1 MSNGYFKVEMP
12 KNEPVKAYLPGSPE
26 RASLKKELER
36 QSAQVVQV
44 PMIIGGKEVWTERKT
59 KAVMPHDHAHVI
71 AEAASGGEKE
81 LKDAIAA
88 ALAARKAWTEMP
100 MEHRVSIF
108 LKAADLIAGP
118 MRDKVNAATMLG
130 QSKTAYQA
138 EIDTCELIDFLR
150 FNVYYLQQIY
160 DRQPNNTPNVWNR
173 IEYRPLEGFV
183 TAISPFNFTS
193 IGANLPTAPAIAGNV
208 VLWKPATTAVL
219 SNYYVMQALMAAGL
233 PAGVINFVPS
243 RGSDMSKYVLSD
255 PNLAGFHFTGST
267 EVFSGVYSLVGENI
281 KKYKTYPRLVG
292 ETGGKDFIFAHN
304 SADVPGLVAA
314 LTRASY
320 EYQGQKCSA
329 ASRAFVP
336 ASIWPQVKEGMLA
349 EIEKIKIGDITDFTN
364 LMGAVIDASAFKT
377 NKEYID
383 YAKASEDAEVI
394 CGGYDDSKGYFI
406 YPTLIEAKKPDFKTM
421 VEEIFGPVM
430 TVYVYPDDK
439 LDETLASCDTATSYG
454 LSGAIFADDRE
465 AIVKMEDALKGT
477 AGNFYINDKPTG
489 AVIGQQPFGGARAS
503 GTNDKAGSEI
513 NMYRWLS
520 PRTIKELRVSCL
532 DVTYPYMVSSEGSK
546 TGTLCLH
553 IRNCLLSVGS
563 FFELGH

>member
-267 EVFSGVYSLVGENI
+267 EVFSGVYSLVGDNI
-281 KKYKTYPRLVG
+281 KNYKTYPRLVG

-406 YPTLIEAKKPDFKTM
+406 YPTMIEAKKPDFKTM

-520 PRTIKELRVSCL
+520 PRTIKELRVPCL
-532 DVTYPYMVSSEGSK
+532 DVTYPYMVEA
-546 TGTLCLH
+546 
-553 IRNCLLSVGS
+553 
-563 FFELGH
+563 

>member
-130 QSKTAYQA
+130 QSKTVYQA

-349 EIEKIKIGDITDFTN
+349 EIEKIKIGDITDFRN

-383 YAKASEDAEVI
+383 YAKASEDADVI
-394 CGGYDDSKGYFI
+394 CGGYDDSKGYFV

-520 PRTIKELRVSCL
+520 PRTIKELRVPCL
-532 DVTYPYMVSSEGSK
+532 DVTYPYMVEA
-546 TGTLCLH
+546 
-553 IRNCLLSVGS
+553 
-563 FFELGH
+563 

>member
-81 LKDAIAA
+81 LKHAIAA

-383 YAKASEDAEVI
+383 YAKASGDAEVI
-394 CGGYDDSKGYFI
+394 CGGYDDSKGYFV

-520 PRTIKELRVSCL
+520 PRTIKELRVPCL
-532 DVTYPYMVSSEGSK
+532 DVTYPYMVEA
-546 TGTLCLH
+546 
-553 IRNCLLSVGS
+553 
-563 FFELGH
+563 

>member
-36 QSAQVVQV
+36 QSAEVVQV

-394 CGGYDDSKGYFI
+394 CGGYDDSKGYFV

-520 PRTIKELRVSCL
+520 PRTIKELRVPCL
-532 DVTYPYMVSSEGSK
+532 DVTYPYMVEA
-546 TGTLCLH
+546 
-553 IRNCLLSVGS
+553 
-563 FFELGH
+563 

>member
-26 RASLKKELER
+26 RVSLKKELER

-59 KAVMPHDHAHVI
+59 KAVMPHDRAHVI

-130 QSKTAYQA
+130 QSKTVYQA

-394 CGGYDDSKGYFI
+394 CGGYDDSKGYFV

-465 AIVKMEDALKGT
+465 AIVKMENALKGT

-520 PRTIKELRVSCL
+520 PRTIKELRVPCL
-532 DVTYPYMVSSEGSK
+532 DVTYPYMVEA
-546 TGTLCLH
+546 
-553 IRNCLLSVGS
+553 
-563 FFELGH
+563 

>member
-349 EIEKIKIGDITDFTN
+349 EIEKIKIGDITDFRN

-406 YPTLIEAKKPDFKTM
+406 HPTLIEAKKPDFKTM

-477 AGNFYINDKPTG
+477 VGNFYINDKPTG

-520 PRTIKELRVSCL
+520 PRTIKELRVPCL
-532 DVTYPYMVSSEGSK
+532 DVTYPYMVEA
-546 TGTLCLH
+546 
-553 IRNCLLSVGS
+553 
-563 FFELGH
+563 

>member
-44 PMIIGGKEVWTERKT
+44 PMIIGGKEVWTGRKT

-118 MRDKVNAATMLG
+118 MRYKVNAATMLG

-349 EIEKIKIGDITDFTN
+349 EIEKIKIGDITDFRN

-394 CGGYDDSKGYFI
+394 CGGYDDSKGYFV

-520 PRTIKELRVSCL
+520 PRTIKELRVPCL
-532 DVTYPYMVSSEGSK
+532 DVTYPYMVEA
-546 TGTLCLH
+546 
-553 IRNCLLSVGS
+553 
-563 FFELGH
+563 

>member
-44 PMIIGGKEVWTERKT
+44 PMIIGGKEVWTGRKT

-394 CGGYDDSKGYFI
+394 CGGYDDSKGYFV

-520 PRTIKELRVSCL
+520 LRTIKELRVPCL
-532 DVTYPYMVSSEGSK
+532 DVTYPYMVEA
-546 TGTLCLH
+546 
-553 IRNCLLSVGS
+553 
-563 FFELGH
+563 

>member
-44 PMIIGGKEVWTERKT
+44 PMIIGDKEVWTERKT

-349 EIEKIKIGDITDFTN
+349 EIEKIKIGDITDFRN

-520 PRTIKELRVSCL
+520 PRTIKELRVPCL
-532 DVTYPYMVSSEGSK
+532 DVTYPYMVEA
-546 TGTLCLH
+546 
-553 IRNCLLSVGS
+553 
-563 FFELGH
+563 

>member
-44 PMIIGGKEVWTERKT
+44 PMIIGGKEVWTGRKT

-336 ASIWPQVKEGMLA
+336 ASIWPKVKEGMLA

-394 CGGYDDSKGYFI
+394 CGGYDDSKGYFV

-520 PRTIKELRVSCL
+520 PRTIKELRVPCL
-532 DVTYPYMVSSEGSK
+532 DVTYPYMVEA
-546 TGTLCLH
+546 
-553 IRNCLLSVGS
+553 
-563 FFELGH
+563 

>member
-208 VLWKPATTAVL
+208 VLWKTATTAVL

-320 EYQGQKCSA
+320 EYQGQKWSA

-349 EIEKIKIGDITDFTN
+349 EIEKIKIGDITDFRN

-520 PRTIKELRVSCL
+520 PRTIKELRVPCL
-532 DVTYPYMVSSEGSK
+532 DVTYPYMVEA
-546 TGTLCLH
+546 
-553 IRNCLLSVGS
+553 
-563 FFELGH
+563 

>member
-12 KNEPVKAYLPGSPE
+12 KNEPVKAYLLGSPE

-130 QSKTAYQA
+130 QSKTVYQA

-383 YAKASEDAEVI
+383 YAKASEDADVI
-394 CGGYDDSKGYFI
+394 CGGYDDSKGYFV

-520 PRTIKELRVSCL
+520 PRTIKELRVPCL
-532 DVTYPYMVSSEGSK
+532 DVTYPYMVEA
-546 TGTLCLH
+546 
-553 IRNCLLSVGS
+553 
-563 FFELGH
+563 

>member
-12 KNEPVKAYLPGSPE
+12 KNEPVKAYLLGSPE

-100 MEHRVSIF
+100 MEHRASIF

-383 YAKASEDAEVI
+383 YAKASEDADVI

-520 PRTIKELRVSCL
+520 PRTIKELRVPCL
-532 DVTYPYMVSSEGSK
+532 DVTYPYMVEA
-546 TGTLCLH
+546 
-553 IRNCLLSVGS
+553 
-563 FFELGH
+563 

>member
-12 KNEPVKAYLPGSPE
+12 KNETVKAYLPGSPE

-88 ALAARKAWTEMP
+88 ALAARKAWTEML

-130 QSKTAYQA
+130 QSKTVYQA

-394 CGGYDDSKGYFI
+394 CGGYDDSKGYFV

-520 PRTIKELRVSCL
+520 PRTIKELRVPCL
-532 DVTYPYMVSSEGSK
+532 DVTYPYMVEA
-546 TGTLCLH
+546 
-553 IRNCLLSVGS
+553 
-563 FFELGH
+563 

>member
-349 EIEKIKIGDITDFTN
+349 EIEKIKIGDITDFRN

-383 YAKASEDAEVI
+383 YAKASEDADVI

-520 PRTIKELRVSCL
+520 PRTIKELRVPCL
-532 DVTYPYMVSSEGSK
+532 DVTSPYMVEA
-546 TGTLCLH
+546 
-553 IRNCLLSVGS
+553 
-563 FFELGH
+563 

>member
-118 MRDKVNAATMLG
+118 MRYKVNAATMLG
-130 QSKTAYQA
+130 QSKTVYQA

-349 EIEKIKIGDITDFTN
+349 EIETIKIGDITDFTN

-394 CGGYDDSKGYFI
+394 CGGYDDSKGYFV

-520 PRTIKELRVSCL
+520 PRTIKELRVPCL
-532 DVTYPYMVSSEGSK
+532 DVTYPYMVEA
-546 TGTLCLH
+546 
-553 IRNCLLSVGS
+553 
-563 FFELGH
+563 

>member
-1 MSNGYFKVEMP
+1 MYDVIFKNGNVVDV
-12 KNEPVKAYLPGSPE
+12 KNEQILQADIAVKDGKIAGIGHFSGENVIDCTGKYITPGFIDAHVHIESSM
-26 RASLKKELER
+26 AT
-36 QSAQVVQV
+36 
-44 PMIIGGKEVWTERKT
+44 PMEFS

-349 EIEKIKIGDITDFTN
+349 EIEKIKIGDITDFRN

-520 PRTIKELRVSCL
+520 PRTIKELRVPCL
-532 DVTYPYMVSSEGSK
+532 DVNYPYMVEA
-546 TGTLCLH
+546 
-553 IRNCLLSVGS
+553 
-563 FFELGH
+563 

>member
-12 KNEPVKAYLPGSPE
+12 KNEPVKAYLLGSPE

-44 PMIIGGKEVWTERKT
+44 PMIIGGKEVWTGRKT

-349 EIEKIKIGDITDFTN
+349 EIEKIKIGDITDFRN

-383 YAKASEDAEVI
+383 YAKASEDADVI

-520 PRTIKELRVSCL
+520 PRTIKELRVPCL
-532 DVTYPYMVSSEGSK
+532 DVTYPYMVEA
-546 TGTLCLH
+546 
-553 IRNCLLSVGS
+553 
-563 FFELGH
+563 

>member
-12 KNEPVKAYLPGSPE
+12 KNEPVKAYLLGSPE

-292 ETGGKDFIFAHN
+292 ETGGKDFIFAHK

-349 EIEKIKIGDITDFTN
+349 EIEKIKIGDITDFRN

-520 PRTIKELRVSCL
+520 PRTIKELRVPCL
-532 DVTYPYMVSSEGSK
+532 DVTYPYMVEA
-546 TGTLCLH
+546 
-553 IRNCLLSVGS
+553 
-563 FFELGH
+563 

>member
-44 PMIIGGKEVWTERKT
+44 PMLIGGKEVWTERKT

-304 SADVPGLVAA
+304 SADVPGLVVA

-383 YAKASEDAEVI
+383 YAKASEDADVI

-520 PRTIKELRVSCL
+520 PRTIKELRVPCL
-532 DVTYPYMVSSEGSK
+532 DVTYPYMVEA
-546 TGTLCLH
+546 
-553 IRNCLLSVGS
+553 
-563 FFELGH
+563 

>member
-36 QSAQVVQV
+36 QSTQVVQV

-336 ASIWPQVKEGMLA
+336 ASIWSQVKEGMLA
-349 EIEKIKIGDITDFTN
+349 EIEKIKIGDITDFRN

-520 PRTIKELRVSCL
+520 PRTIKELRVPCL
-532 DVTYPYMVSSEGSK
+532 DVTYPYMVEA
-546 TGTLCLH
+546 
-553 IRNCLLSVGS
+553 
-563 FFELGH
+563 

>member
-88 ALAARKAWTEMP
+88 ALAARKAWTGMP

-118 MRDKVNAATMLG
+118 MRDKVNVATMLG
-130 QSKTAYQA
+130 QSKTVYQA

-255 PNLAGFHFTGST
+255 SNLAGFHFTGST

-394 CGGYDDSKGYFI
+394 CGGYDDSKGYFV

-520 PRTIKELRVSCL
+520 PRTIKELRVPCL
-532 DVTYPYMVSSEGSK
+532 DVTYPYMVEA
-546 TGTLCLH
+546 
-553 IRNCLLSVGS
+553 
-563 FFELGH
+563 

>member
-208 VLWKPATTAVL
+208 VLWKTATTAVL

-520 PRTIKELRVSCL
+520 PRTIKELRVPCL
-532 DVTYPYMVSSEGSK
+532 DVTYPYMVEA
-546 TGTLCLH
+546 
-553 IRNCLLSVGS
+553 
-563 FFELGH
+563 

>member
-12 KNEPVKAYLPGSPE
+12 KNEPIKAYLPGSPE

-336 ASIWPQVKEGMLA
+336 ASIWPQLKEGMLA

-364 LMGAVIDASAFKT
+364 MMGAVIDASAFKT

-394 CGGYDDSKGYFI
+394 CGGYDDSKGYFV

-520 PRTIKELRVSCL
+520 PRTIKELRVPCL
-532 DVTYPYMVSSEGSK
+532 DVTYPYMVEA
-546 TGTLCLH
+546 
-553 IRNCLLSVGS
+553 
-563 FFELGH
+563 

>member
-1 MSNGYFKVEMP
+1 MSNGYFKVKMP

-383 YAKASEDAEVI
+383 YAKASEDADVI
-394 CGGYDDSKGYFI
+394 CGGYDDSKGYFV

-520 PRTIKELRVSCL
+520 PRTIKELRVPCL
-532 DVTYPYMVSSEGSK
+532 DVTYPYMVEA
-546 TGTLCLH
+546 
-553 IRNCLLSVGS
+553 
-563 FFELGH
+563 

>member
-421 VEEIFGPVM
+421 VDEIFGPVM

-520 PRTIKELRVSCL
+520 PRTIKELRVPCL
-532 DVTYPYMVSSEGSK
+532 DVTYPYMVEA
-546 TGTLCLH
+546 
-553 IRNCLLSVGS
+553 
-563 FFELGH
+563 

>member
-44 PMIIGGKEVWTERKT
+44 PMIIGGKEVWTGRKT

-130 QSKTAYQA
+130 QSKTVYQA

-383 YAKASEDAEVI
+383 YAKASGDAEVI
-394 CGGYDDSKGYFI
+394 CGGYDDSKGYFV

-454 LSGAIFADDRE
+454 LSGAIFADDRG

-520 PRTIKELRVSCL
+520 PRTIKELRVPCL
-532 DVTYPYMVSSEGSK
+532 DVTYPYMVEA
-546 TGTLCLH
+546 
-553 IRNCLLSVGS
+553 
-563 FFELGH
+563 

>member
-255 PNLAGFHFTGST
+255 PNLSGFHFTGST

-349 EIEKIKIGDITDFTN
+349 EIEKIKIGDITDFRN

-520 PRTIKELRVSCL
+520 PRTIKELRVPCL
-532 DVTYPYMVSSEGSK
+532 DVTYPYMVEA
-546 TGTLCLH
+546 
-553 IRNCLLSVGS
+553 
-563 FFELGH
+563 

>member
-130 QSKTAYQA
+130 QSKTVYQA

-304 SADVPGLVAA
+304 STDVPGLVAA

-394 CGGYDDSKGYFI
+394 CGGYDDSKGYFV

-465 AIVKMEDALKGT
+465 AIVKMENALKGT

-520 PRTIKELRVSCL
+520 PRTIKELRVPCL
-532 DVTYPYMVSSEGSK
+532 DVTYPYMDEA
-546 TGTLCLH
+546 
-553 IRNCLLSVGS
+553 
-563 FFELGH
+563 

>member
-59 KAVMPHDHAHVI
+59 KAVMPHVHAHVI
-71 AEAASGGEKE
+71 AEAASGGEIE
-81 LKDAIAA
+81 LKVAIAA

-118 MRDKVNAATMLG
+118 MRYKVNAATMLG
-130 QSKTAYQA
+130 QSKTVYQA

-336 ASIWPQVKEGMLA
+336 ASIWPKVKEGMLA

-394 CGGYDDSKGYFI
+394 CGGYDDSKGYFV

-520 PRTIKELRVSCL
+520 PRTIKELRVPCL
-532 DVTYPYMVSSEGSK
+532 DVTYPYMVEA
-546 TGTLCLH
+546 
-553 IRNCLLSVGS
+553 
-563 FFELGH
+563 

>member
-130 QSKTAYQA
+130 QSKTVYQA

-255 PNLAGFHFTGST
+255 PNLARFHFTGST

-394 CGGYDDSKGYFI
+394 CGGYDDSKGYFV

-520 PRTIKELRVSCL
+520 PRTIKELRVPCL
-532 DVTYPYMVSSEGSK
+532 DVTYPYMVEA
-546 TGTLCLH
+546 
-553 IRNCLLSVGS
+553 
-563 FFELGH
+563 

>member
-304 SADVPGLVAA
+304 SSDVPGLVAA

-349 EIEKIKIGDITDFTN
+349 EIEKIKIGDITDFRN

-520 PRTIKELRVSCL
+520 PRTIKELRVPCL
-532 DVTYPYMVSSEGSK
+532 DVTYPYMVEA
-546 TGTLCLH
+546 
-553 IRNCLLSVGS
+553 
-563 FFELGH
+563 

>member
-349 EIEKIKIGDITDFTN
+349 EIEKIKIGDITDFRN

-489 AVIGQQPFGGARAS
+489 AVIGQQPFGGARVS

-520 PRTIKELRVSCL
+520 PRTIKELRVPCL
-532 DVTYPYMVSSEGSK
+532 DVTYPYMVEA
-546 TGTLCLH
+546 
-553 IRNCLLSVGS
+553 
-563 FFELGH
+563 

>member
-130 QSKTAYQA
+130 QSKTVYQA

-243 RGSDMSKYVLSD
+243 CGSDMSKYVLSD

-304 SADVPGLVAA
+304 STDVPGLVAA

-394 CGGYDDSKGYFI
+394 CGGYDDSKGYFV

-465 AIVKMEDALKGT
+465 AIVKMENALKGT

-520 PRTIKELRVSCL
+520 PRTIKELRVPCL
-532 DVTYPYMVSSEGSK
+532 DVTYPYMVEA
-546 TGTLCLH
+546 
-553 IRNCLLSVGS
+553 
-563 FFELGH
+563 

>member
-183 TAISPFNFTS
+183 TASSPFNFTS

-349 EIEKIKIGDITDFTN
+349 EIEKIKIGDITDFRN

-520 PRTIKELRVSCL
+520 PRTIKELRVPCL
-532 DVTYPYMVSSEGSK
+532 DVTYPYMVEA
-546 TGTLCLH
+546 
-553 IRNCLLSVGS
+553 
-563 FFELGH
+563 

>member
-44 PMIIGGKEVWTERKT
+44 PMIIGDKEVWTERKT

-394 CGGYDDSKGYFI
+394 CGGYDDSKGYFV

-520 PRTIKELRVSCL
+520 PRTIKELRVPCL
-532 DVTYPYMVSSEGSK
+532 DVTYPYMVEA
-546 TGTLCLH
+546 
-553 IRNCLLSVGS
+553 
-563 FFELGH
+563 

>member
-520 PRTIKELRVSCL
+520 PRTIKELRVPCL
-532 DVTYPYMVSSEGSK
+532 DVTYPYMVEA
-546 TGTLCLH
+546 
-553 IRNCLLSVGS
+553 
-563 FFELGH
+563 

>member
-349 EIEKIKIGDITDFTN
+349 EIEKIKIGDITDFRN

-465 AIVKMEDALKGT
+465 AIVKMEAAIKGT

-520 PRTIKELRVSCL
+520 PRTIKELRVPCL
-532 DVTYPYMVSSEGSK
+532 DVTYPYMVEA
-546 TGTLCLH
+546 
-553 IRNCLLSVGS
+553 
-563 FFELGH
+563 

>member
-88 ALAARKAWTEMP
+88 ALTARKAWTEMP

-130 QSKTAYQA
+130 QSKTVYQA

-394 CGGYDDSKGYFI
+394 CGGYDDSKGYFV

-465 AIVKMEDALKGT
+465 AIVKMENALKGT

-520 PRTIKELRVSCL
+520 PRTIKELRVPCL
-532 DVTYPYMVSSEGSK
+532 DVTYPYMVEA
-546 TGTLCLH
+546 
-553 IRNCLLSVGS
+553 
-563 FFELGH
+563 

>member
-118 MRDKVNAATMLG
+118 MRDKVNVATMLG
-130 QSKTAYQA
+130 QSKTVYQA

-336 ASIWPQVKEGMLA
+336 ASIWPKVKEGMLA

-394 CGGYDDSKGYFI
+394 CGGYDDSKGYFV

-465 AIVKMEDALKGT
+465 AIVKMENALKGA

-520 PRTIKELRVSCL
+520 PRTIKELRVPCL
-532 DVTYPYMVSSEGSK
+532 DVTYPYMVEA
-546 TGTLCLH
+546 
-553 IRNCLLSVGS
+553 
-563 FFELGH
+563 